1 MRIPNRN
8 PHADDVEAV
17 RALLRTQLSRD
28 TFPLPELPEV
38 AVRIVES
45 RESAN
50 AQQLARVI
58 KSDRGMTLYVLR
70 IAASAP
76 NRAVMPIASL
86 PHAIAWLGLD
96 EVANVAFT
104 RALQPR
110 MLDVPGHHRKARRLW
125 RYSLASAL
133 WSRQL
138 ALALRL
144 ETGLCYL
151 CGLLHGIGK
160 AVTLRAAHDLAN
172 LSARSLADIEY
183 DGLLEE
189 FHQEVAARV
198 AVRWRLPEPVVQ
210 LATRWDDCAAG
221 AAPPE
226 RSIVDLAHRLADAT
240 TQGWTPPTRELL
252 MGELRRLGLEA
263 EQADWVLGSG
273 RGIVAELDRYL
284 AP

>member
-1 MRIPNRN
+1 MHIPNRN
-8 PHADDVEAV
+8 SGTDDVEAV
-17 RALLRTQLSRD
+17 RTLLQTQLSRD
-28 TFPLPELPEV
+28 TFPLPELPEI

-50 AQQLARVI
+50 AQQLADVI

-70 IAASAP
+70 VAGSAP

-110 MLDVPGHHRKARRLW
+110 MLDVPGHQRKARRLW

-138 ALALRL
+138 ALALKR
-144 ETGLCYL
+144 EAGLCYL

-160 AVTLRAAHDLAN
+160 AVTLRAAHDLAT

-183 DGLLEE
+183 DQLLEE
-189 FHQEVAARV
+189 FHREVAARV
-198 AVRWRLPEPVVQ
+198 AVRWRLPEPVVEV
-210 LATRWDDCAAG
+210 ATRWDDCSTGG
-221 AAPPE
+221 ASLE
-226 RSIVDLAHRLADAT
+226 RSIVNLTHRLADSSRR
-240 TQGWTPPTRELL
+240 GGSPSTRELM
-252 MGELRRLGLEA
+252 MGEFRRLGLA
-263 EQADWVLGSG
+263 PEQADRVLGSG
-273 RGIVAELDRYL
+273 RGIVQELDRYL

>member
-1 MRIPNRN
+1 MHIPNRN
-8 PHADDVEAV
+8 SGTDDVEAV
-17 RALLRTQLSRD
+17 RTLLQTQLSRD
-28 TFPLPELPEV
+28 TFPLPELPEI

-50 AQQLARVI
+50 AQQLADVI

-70 IAASAP
+70 VAGSAP

-110 MLDVPGHHRKARRLW
+110 MLDVPGHQRKARRLW

-138 ALALRL
+138 ALALKR
-144 ETGLCYL
+144 EAGLCYL

-160 AVTLRAAHDLAN
+160 AVTLRAAHDLAT

-183 DGLLEE
+183 DQLLEE
-189 FHQEVAARV
+189 FHREVAARV
-198 AVRWRLPEPVVQ
+198 AVRWRLPEPVVEV
-210 LATRWDDCAAG
+210 ATRWDDCSTGG
-221 AAPPE
+221 ASLE
-226 RSIVDLAHRLADAT
+226 RSIVNLAHRLADSSRR
-240 TQGWTPPTRELL
+240 GGSPSTRELM
-252 MGELRRLGLEA
+252 MGEFRRLGLA
-263 EQADWVLGSG
+263 PEQADRVLGSG
-273 RGIVAELDRYL
+273 RGIVQELDRYL

>member
-8 PHADDVEAV
+8 PGADDVEAV
-17 RALLRTQLSRD
+17 RTLLRTHLSRD
-28 TFPLPELPEV
+28 TFSLPDLPEI

-50 AQQLARVI
+50 AQQLAKVI

-70 IAASAP
+70 IAGSAP

-104 RALQPR
+104 RALQSR
-110 MLDVPGHHRKARRLW
+110 MLDVPGHQRKARRLW

-138 ALALRL
+138 ALALRR

-160 AVTLRAAHDLAN
+160 AVTLRAAHDLAS

-183 DGLLEE
+183 DELLEE
-189 FHQEVAARV
+189 FHREVAARV
-198 AVRWRLPEPVVQ
+198 AVRWRLPEPVVEV
-210 LATRWDDCAAG
+210 ATRWDDCAAG
-221 AAPPE
+221 EAPLE
-226 RSIVDLAHRLADAT
+226 RGIVELAHRLADST
-240 TQGWTPPTRELL
+240 TQGCALPTRET
-252 MGELRRLGLEA
+252 GEFRRLGLSA